1 MNITNAPTSL
11 FSRQARQNYIIRII
25 AIERFLSLNFFSNYY
40 KIKSIICFLNP
51 IIIILLET
59 SNKMKNKMYEIN

>member
-59 SNKMKNKMYEIN
+59 SNKIKKKMYEIN

>member
-59 SNKMKNKMYEIN
+59 PTK

>member
-59 SNKMKNKMYEIN
+59 SNKIRNKMYEIN

>member
-59 SNKMKNKMYEIN
+59 SNKIKNKMYEIN

>member
-11 FSRQARQNYIIRII
+11 FSRQPRQNYIIRII

-59 SNKMKNKMYEIN
+59 SNKIRNKMYEIN

>member
-25 AIERFLSLNFFSNYY
+25 AIERFLSLTFFSNYY

-59 SNKMKNKMYEIN
+59 SNKIKNKMYEIN

>member
-59 SNKMKNKMYEIN
+59 SNKIKNEMYEIN

>member
-11 FSRQARQNYIIRII
+11 FSRQNYIIRII

-59 SNKMKNKMYEIN
+59 SNKIKNKMYEIN

>member
-11 FSRQARQNYIIRII
+11 FSRQNYIIRII

-59 SNKMKNKMYEIN
+59 SNKIKKKMYEIN